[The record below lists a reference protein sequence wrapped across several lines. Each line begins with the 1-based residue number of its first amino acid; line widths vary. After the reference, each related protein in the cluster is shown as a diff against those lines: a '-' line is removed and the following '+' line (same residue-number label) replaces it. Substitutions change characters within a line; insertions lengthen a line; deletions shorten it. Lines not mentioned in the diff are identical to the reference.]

1 MYPVRSLARAKGAS
15 QVTSGE
21 ATSNGMEKILIKPD
35 AKEIVLRGKPED
47 GHVDVFSYNYGGTA
61 SNNLGSLFII
71 GHVQPATEDTSYM
84 INLVA
89 SLAKRE
95 YYAQAD
101 AISKESFSKTLKKIN
116 EVLQDFFHNKDTK
129 INIGIFA
136 IAGENIFISHLGK
149 FKIILGR
156 DNKDVDILN
165 NINLFNKEHIQEKEF
180 SNIVS
185 GKIMPK
191 DKIFAFYPARSI
203 TAREKNIKADLLKL
217 DSNNFANKLTSIQ
230 KDNRNFMCAGIH
242 ITINKYIEPTIVIP
256 PQPQELKSKELEV
269 VLANKV
275 PETAKE
281 KLTVK
286 TKNLSRVDITKEQ
299 EIAPPEESAYTAQ
312 MVSSPA
318 KSETRSR
325 ENSKQAKQGAS
336 TLIRPSEFSSA
347 KKSNFLSIIL
357 KKYKPS
363 GIYIIGQQP
372 LLTQKKLVITA
383 SVTGAILAT
392 FILAKMTFLPSL
404 PVPWI
409 QSQEDKI
416 ASAILK
422 DVKAKLKTAQEYK
435 DQNKILEVRKTLS
448 ESLSVIATA
457 NSQDED
463 LLAAKRNVL
472 ALFDQIDKAVD
483 GSPSLFREVS
493 ESLGDDFQV
502 WSFTWSLAKGEMK
515 IQKPEITG
523 MMSWYPYQDNLY
535 VLASDGLFKITD
547 AAKGK
552 TSYVKWLNQ
561 DVFLPPQS
569 VLIAVDSKIYVLTQN
584 GSLATYYKGS
594 KESEISTSIP
604 VNSNGV
610 LLTNAESSFLYLID
624 KALGRIYV
632 LTKSSGSLEKTI
644 KINNDQPLLSASITD
659 KGIIY
664 LLTADKKVWE
674 VTP

>member
-1 MYPVRSLARAKGAS
+1 MYPVRSLARAKSAS
-15 QVTSGE
+15 PEDLGE

-47 GHVDVFSYNYGGTA
+47 GHVDVFSYNYGGTG
-61 SNNLGSLFII
+61 SNNLGVFFII
-71 GHVQPATEDTSYM
+71 GHDQPATEDTSYM
-84 INLVA
+84 VNLVA

-101 AISKESFSKTLKKIN
+101 AIPKESFSKTLKKIN

-136 IAGENIFISHLGK
+136 VASENILISHLGK

-156 DNKDVDILN
+156 DNKNVDILN
-165 NINLFNKEHIQEKEF
+165 NVNLFNKEHIQEKEF

-217 DSNNFANKLTSIQ
+217 DSSNFANKLASIQ
-230 KDNRNFMCAGIH
+230 KDNQNFMCAGIH
-242 ITINKYIEPTIVIP
+242 ITINKYTELAVVVT
-256 PQPQELKSKELEV
+256 PQPQELKSKEPEV
-269 VLANKV
+269 VLADKTA
-275 PETAKE
+275 TAKE
-281 KLTVK
+281 KPATT
-286 TKNLSRVDITKEQ
+286 TKDSSKIDKLEAQERITSTE
-299 EIAPPEESAYTAQ
+299 PAYTAEV
-312 MVSSPA
+312 VSSSTKPA
-318 KSETRSR
+318 KQESPM
-325 ENSKQAKQGAS
+325 
-336 TLIRPSEFSSA
+336 IRPSEFSSA

-372 LLTQKKLVITA
+372 IFTQKRLVLTA
-383 SVTGAILAT
+383 SAIGV
-392 FILAKMTFLPSL
+392 ILVVGVIAKITFLPSL

-416 ASAILK
+416 ANALLK
-422 DVKAKLKTAQEYK
+422 DVKTKLKTAQTYK
-435 DQNKILEVRKTLS
+435 DENNILEARKTLS
-448 ESLSVIATA
+448 ESLLTIVVA

-463 LLAAKRNVL
+463 LLAAKRDIL

-502 WSFTWSLAKGEMK
+502 WSFTWSLAKGEIK
-515 IQKPEITG
+515 IQKPDIAG
-523 MMSWYPYQDNLY
+523 MINWYPYQDNLY

-552 TSYVKWLNQ
+552 TNSVSWLNQ
-561 DVFLPPQS
+561 DVFLLPQS
-569 VLIAVDSKIYVLTQN
+569 VLIAVDSKIYILTQN

-594 KESEISTSIP
+594 KESEVSTSIP
-604 VNSNGV
+604 VNSNSV
-610 LLTNAESSFLYLID
+610 LLANAESSFLYLID
-624 KALGRIYV
+624 KTLGRIYV
-632 LTKSSGSLEKTI
+632 LTKASGSLEKTI
-644 KINNDQPLLSASITD
+644 KLNNDQPLVSASIADT
-659 KGIIY
+659 GTIF
-664 LLTADKKVWE
+664 LLTADKKVWQ

>member
-1 MYPVRSLARAKGAS
+1 
-15 QVTSGE
+15 
-21 ATSNGMEKILIKPD
+21 MEKILIKPD

-61 SNNLGSLFII
+61 SNNLGGLFII

-84 INLVA
+84 VNLVA

-101 AISKESFSKTLKKIN
+101 AIPKESFSKTLKKIN

-136 IAGENIFISHLGK
+136 VAGENILISHLGK

-156 DNKDVDILN
+156 DGKDIDILN

-191 DKIFAFYPARSI
+191 DKIFAFYPTRAI
-203 TAREKNIKADLLKL
+203 TAREKGIKADLLKL
-217 DSNNFANKLTSIQ
+217 GSQDFADKLSLIK
-230 KDNRNFMCAGIH
+230 KDNDGFMCAGIH
-242 ITINKYIEPTIVIP
+242 ITINKYTEPAIVVT
-256 PQPQELKSKELEV
+256 PQPQELKSKEPEV
-269 VLANKV
+269 VLANKTS
-275 PETAKE
+275 PAKE
-281 KLTVK
+281 KPAT
-286 TKNLSRVDITKEQ
+286 TKDSSKIDILEAQ
-299 EIAPPEESAYTAQ
+299 ERITSTEPAYTAEV
-312 MVSSPA
+312 VSSST
-318 KSETRSR
+318 KSETKSR
-325 ENSKQAKQGAS
+325 EDSKSAKQES
-336 TLIRPSEFSSA
+336 PMIRPSEFSSA

-372 LLTQKKLVITA
+372 ILTQKRLVLTA
-383 SVTGAILAT
+383 SVIGIILVTVAI
-392 FILAKMTFLPSL
+392 AKITFLPSL

-416 ASAILK
+416 ANALLK
-422 DVKAKLKTAQEYK
+422 DVKTKLKTAQTYK
-435 DQNKILEVRKTLS
+435 DENNILEARKTLS
-448 ESLSVIATA
+448 ESLLAIVVA

-463 LLAAKRNVL
+463 LLATKRDIL

-502 WSFTWSLAKGEMK
+502 WSFTWSLAKGEIK
-515 IQKPEITG
+515 IQKPDIAG
-523 MMSWYPYQDNLY
+523 MINWYPYQDNLY

-552 TSYVKWLNQ
+552 TNSVSWLNS
-561 DVFLPPQS
+561 DVLLPPQS
-569 VLIAVDSKIYVLTQN
+569 TLIAVDSKIYVLTQS
-584 GSLATYYKGS
+584 GSLVTYYKGN
-594 KESEISTSIP
+594 KESEVSTSIP
-604 VNSNGV
+604 VDTNSA
-610 LLTNAESSFLYLID
+610 LLTLPESLSLYLVN
-624 KALGRIYV
+624 KEAGRIYV
-632 LTKSSGSLEKTI
+632 VNKSTGALEKTI
-644 KINNDQPLLSASITD
+644 KLNNDQPLVSASIADNGT
-659 KGIIY
+659 IY
-664 LLTADKKVWE
+664 LLTADKKVWNI
-674 VTP
+674 VP

>member
-1 MYPVRSLARAKGAS
+1 MYPVRSLARAKSAS
-15 QVTSGE
+15 PEDLGE

-47 GHVDVFSYNYGGTA
+47 GHVDVFSYNYGGTG
-61 SNNLGSLFII
+61 SNNLGGLFII

-84 INLVA
+84 VNLVA

-101 AISKESFSKTLKKIN
+101 AIPKESFSKTLKKIN

-136 IAGENIFISHLGK
+136 VAGENILISHLGK

-156 DNKDVDILN
+156 DGKDIDILN

-217 DSNNFANKLTSIQ
+217 DSSNFANKLASIQ
-230 KDNRNFMCAGIH
+230 KDNQNFMCAGIH
-242 ITINKYIEPTIVIP
+242 ITINKYTEPAVVVT
-256 PQPQELKSKELEV
+256 PQPQELKSKEPEV
-269 VLANKV
+269 VLADKTA
-275 PETAKE
+275 TAKE
-281 KLTVK
+281 KPATT
-286 TKNLSRVDITKEQ
+286 TKDSSKIDILEAQ
-299 EIAPPEESAYTAQ
+299 ERITSTEPAYTAEV
-312 MVSSPA
+312 VSSSTKPA
-318 KSETRSR
+318 KQESPM
-325 ENSKQAKQGAS
+325 
-336 TLIRPSEFSSA
+336 IRPSEFSSA
-347 KKSNFLSIIL
+347 KKNKFLNIIL

-372 LLTQKKLVITA
+372 IFTQKRLVLTA
-383 SVTGAILAT
+383 SAIGV
-392 FILAKMTFLPSL
+392 ILVVGVIAKITFLPSL

-416 ASAILK
+416 ANALLK
-422 DVKAKLKTAQEYK
+422 DVKTKLKTAQTYK
-435 DQNKILEVRKTLS
+435 DENNILEARKTLS
-448 ESLSVIATA
+448 ESLLTIVVA

-463 LLAAKRNVL
+463 LLAAKRDIL

-502 WSFTWSLAKGEMK
+502 WSFTWSLAKGEIK
-515 IQKPEITG
+515 IQKPDIAG
-523 MMSWYPYQDNLY
+523 MINWYPYQDNLY
-535 VLASDGLFKITD
+535 VLTSDGLFKITD

-552 TSYVKWLNQ
+552 TNSVSWLNQ

-569 VLIAVDSKIYVLTQN
+569 VLIAVDSKIYILTQN

-594 KESEISTSIP
+594 KESEVSTSIP
-604 VNSNGV
+604 VNSNSV
-610 LLTNAESSFLYLID
+610 LLANAESSFLYLID
-624 KALGRIYV
+624 KTLGRIYV
-632 LTKSSGSLEKTI
+632 LTKASGSLEKTI
-644 KINNDQPLLSASITD
+644 KLNNDQPLLNASISD
-659 KGIIY
+659 EGIIY
-664 LLTADKKVWE
+664 LLTGDKKVWE